1 MTAEQRRFEA
11 QSNADTSAAQ
21 AKFADSAEN
30 IKNYV
35 RVNRRVQANGG
46 INHDDAKLYLPKGAN
61 YETLSQADPAPA
73 KDAVVNQ
80 NPENSYK
87 EKADSLKAVLEA
99 TKAQRAFEA
108 TSNADV
114 AAAQEKYRSETEDQ
128 KNQVRIQRRI

>member
-1 MTAEQRRFEA
+1 VKKQNPQNSYDSKAESLKEVLRVTAEQRAYEA
-11 QSNADTSAAQ
+11 KSNAETSTAQ

-46 INHDDAKLYLPKGAN
+46 LNHDDSSLYLPKNAN
-61 YETLSQADPAPA
+61 YDTLAQADPAPA
-73 KDAVVNQ
+73 KEEAKGPAPQ

-99 TKAQRAFEA
+99 T
-108 TSNADV
+108 
-114 AAAQEKYRSETEDQ
+114 AA
-128 KNQVRIQRRI
+128 